1 MKKKLLYNALK
12 RWEAFEISPQREKEM
27 RDRERSKNNPLEL
40 RP

>member
-1 MKKKLLYNALK
+1 MAGAVLTP
-12 RWEAFEISPQREKEM
+12 EREKEM